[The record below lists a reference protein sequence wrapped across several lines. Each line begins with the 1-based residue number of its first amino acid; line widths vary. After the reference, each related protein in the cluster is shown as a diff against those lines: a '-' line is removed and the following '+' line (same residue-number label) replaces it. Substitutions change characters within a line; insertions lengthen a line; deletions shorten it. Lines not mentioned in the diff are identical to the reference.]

1 MKKKGAELSLNVII
15 IAVLAL
21 IVLVIVAATF
31 LGGWS
36 ALKEK
41 LGLSKKIVEGADYN
55 IAIQNCQLWCTEAG
69 DLPTAQQKKSSYCVQ
84 TQNVDIDRDGKLDE
98 SEKNMPCDKDNAKPS
113 TSTKGLEISC
123 NNVKCT

>member
-1 MKKKGAELSLNVII
+1 MQKKGAELSLNVII

-41 LGLSKKIVEGADYN
+41 LGLSQAIVQGADYN
-55 IAIQNCQLWCTEAG
+55 LAIQNCQLWCTEAS
-69 DLPTAQQKKSSYCVQ
+69 DLPVDKQKLSSYCVQ
-84 TQNVDIDRDGKLDE
+84 TQNVDVNRNDKLDDTE
-98 SEKNMPCDKDNAKPS
+98 RDMVCDVENSKPGYDNS
-113 TSTKGLEISC
+113 LDVSC
-123 NNVKCT
+123 SNIKCI